1 MTLLIFY
8 LLLALGVST
17 LCSLLEA
24 VLLSTSTTYIIA
36 LQKEGAKAGDRLM
49 EFKEDV
55 DRPLAA
61 ILSLNTVAHTIGAA
75 GVGAQSA
82 IVFGDAY
89 VTITSVVLTIL
100 ILVISEIIPKTV
112 GARYWRK
119 LAPTAAVVLRGLI
132 VIMWPLVKLSEVIT
146 RLLANKESG
155 PTVSREEFSA
165 LADIVAQ
172 EGIFDE
178 KETTLLRNLMR
189 FGQLQARDIMTPRTV
204 IVGFDETT
212 TVAEILEDEDTM
224 RFSRFV
230 IYDGDLD
237 EVSGYVLK
245 HDILLEYAEGNLSR
259 PMSQMQRELLV
270 MPAMARVADILDKM
284 LQRKEHIILLVG
296 EYGGTAGIC
305 TLEDIVETL
314 LGLEIV
320 DEMDAVEDMQALA
333 RQQWYKRAHR
343 LGIVPPEDERDE
355 EASKIGAQLAEESDA
370 SDMDKS
376 RGL

>member
-1 MTLLIFY
+1 MFLLVFY

-24 VLLSTSTTYIIA
+24 ILLSTTTTYIIG
-36 LQKEGAKAGDRLM
+36 LQKDGVKAGDRLM

-61 ILSLNTVAHTIGAA
+61 ILSLNTIAHTIGAA
-75 GVGAQSA
+75 GVGAQA
-82 IVFGDAY
+82 QTLFGDAY
-89 VTITSVVLTIL
+89 VAVTSAILTVL
-100 ILVISEIIPKTV
+100 ILVISEIIPKTI
-112 GARYWRK
+112 GARYWRR
-119 LAPTAAVVLRGLI
+119 LAPTAASVLGFLI
-132 VIMWPLVKLSEVIT
+132 KLMWPLVKLSEGIT
-146 RLLANKESG
+146 TLLADKEKG
-155 PTVSREEFSA
+155 PTVSREEFHA
-165 LADIVAQ
+165 LTDIVAA

-178 KETTLLRNLMR
+178 KETLLLRNLMR

-204 IVGFDETT
+204 IVGFDQKA
-212 TVAEILEDEDTM
+212 TVLDVMQDEDTM

-230 IYDGDLD
+230 VYDGDMD
-237 EVSGYVLK
+237 EVTGYVLK
-245 HDILLEYAEGNLSR
+245 QNILLEYAEGNHDRAMSELS
-259 PMSQMQRELLV
+259 RELLV
-270 MPAMARVADILDKM
+270 MPAMARVADVLDKM
-284 LQRKEHIILLVG
+284 LQRKEHLILLVG

-305 TLEDIVETL
+305 TLEDVVETL

-320 DEMDAVEDMQALA
+320 DEVDAVEDMQALA

-370 SDMDKS
+370 AIVEDP
-376 RGL
+376 